1 MMLIDGDII
10 AYRMAWACDEETNVA
25 FVKSST
31 DTFVSNLLLVYEG
44 LVEGYQLYLTGTGN
58 FRHDYA
64 VTAPYKGNRK
74 SRPAPRLLRD
84 IRQHLIEQW
93 GAVVVEGEEAD
104 DAIAIAA
111 TALGDYAIM
120 ASIDKDFDQIGG
132 THYDFIKNREYYVTE
147 VEGLKFFYQQIITG
161 DAIDNIIGVEGVGQQ
176 GAKDLIQGCRNESD
190 MWDIV
195 RDQLGDDRALENARL
210 AWLRREVGQI
220 WEPPTTRKSE
230 EVWYGKATST
240 TH

>member
-10 AYRMAWACDEETNVA
+10 AYRMAWACDEETNVE

-44 LVEGYQLYLTGTGN
+44 LVESYQLYLTGTGN

-111 TALGDYAIM
+111 TAIGGLAIM
-120 ASIDKDFDQIGG
+120 ASIDKDFDQIAG
-132 THYDFIKNREYYVTE
+132 THYDFIKNREYYVDE

-220 WEPPTTRKSE
+220 WEPPTTRSTE
-230 EVWYGKATST
+230 EVWYGEATST

>member
-10 AYRMAWACDEETNVA
+10 AYRMAWACDDETNVTFA
-25 FVKSST
+25 KHST
-31 DTFVSNLLLVYEG
+31 DTFVSNLLLVYDG
-44 LVEGYQLYLTGTGN
+44 MVEGYQLYLTGTGN

-74 SRPAPRLLRD
+74 ARPAPRLLRS
-84 IRQHLIEQW
+84 IRQHLIEKW

-111 TALGDYAIM
+111 TAIGDYAIM
-120 ASIDKDFDQIGG
+120 ASIDKDFDQIAGV
-132 THYDFIKNREYYVTE
+132 HYDFIKNREYYVEE

-176 GAKDLIQGCRNESD
+176 GAKDLIQGCRNELD
-190 MWDIV
+190 MWDVV

-220 WEPPTTRKSE
+220 WEPPTTRSTE
-230 EVWYGKATST
+230 EVWYGEATST

>member
-10 AYRMAWACDEETNVA
+10 AYRMAWACDEETNVV
-25 FVKSST
+25 FVKGST

-111 TALGDYAIM
+111 TAIGDLAIM
-120 ASIDKDFDQIGG
+120 ASIDKDFDQIAG
-132 THYDFIKNREYYVTE
+132 THYDFIKNREYYVDE

-220 WEPPTTRKSE
+220 WEPPTTRSTE
-230 EVWYGKATST
+230 EVWYGEATST